1 MKNKIN
7 ALYIK
12 LFKKLKEIFNL
23 YIEQNNNNE
32 KCNIKNL
39 HCDFEEGLYQAALNV
54 FPRINIKF
62 CYWHF
67 QQLMEK
73 RRKNFLAKY
82 KNYQEVR
89 ELFKRII
96 TLPFIDTMF
105 IKDVFN
111 KIKRDTED
119 LPNCIKEFILY
130 FEHQFIEHYP
140 LQYWSYFKQYT
151 LRTNN

>member
-1 MKNKIN
+1 MKNKTN

-12 LFKKLKEIFNL
+12 LFKKLKENINL

-39 HCDFEEGLYQAALNV
+39 HCDFEEGLYQAALNI
-54 FPRINIKF
+54 FPKINIKF
-62 CYWHF
+62 CYCHF

-73 RRKNFLAKY
+73 RRKNFLSEY
-82 KNYQEVR
+82 TNYQKVR
-89 ELFKRII
+89 ELFKRVI

-111 KIKRDTED
+111 KIKE
-119 LPNCIKEFILY
+119 ILKIY
-130 FEHQFIEHYP
+130 LFV
-140 LQYWSYFKQYT
+140 
-151 LRTNN
+151 